1 MVGHLRTFPRPE
13 AFRLFEEDPA
23 MSSSKPINGPKVRPE
38 DQTIA
43 TGAEVPYDVHA
54 SKAAGDSEPVADI
67 SEATAMAKAA
77 VKSVEAA
84 KQFGRVHKNDD
95 RN

>member
-1 MVGHLRTFPRPE
+1 
-13 AFRLFEEDPA
+13 

-43 TGAEVPYDVHA
+43 TGVEVPYDVEHA

-84 KQFGRVHKNDD
+84 RQFGRIHKKDD